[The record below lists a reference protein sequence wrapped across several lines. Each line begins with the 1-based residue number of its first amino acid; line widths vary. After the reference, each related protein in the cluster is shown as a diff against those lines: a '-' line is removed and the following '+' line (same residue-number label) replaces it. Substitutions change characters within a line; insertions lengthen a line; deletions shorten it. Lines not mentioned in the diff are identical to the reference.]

1 MYVLSSLHLSPGSRR
16 LTLAMTQ
23 DLAEEDE
30 EDVDFDANKTE
41 EVDENDITLDDDE
54 EIDDLKRD
62 LQEGEAE
69 VSGPRT
75 KRARVE

>member
-1 MYVLSSLHLSPGSRR
+1 M
-16 LTLAMTQ
+16 LAMTQ